1 MYAQSGGDL
10 RRYAGCLPLGGP
22 RPSRFSCR
30 LQANQ
35 LSPVRKVWGFALC
48 ASRTMPNPSS

>member
-22 RPSRFSCR
+22 QPSRFSCR